1 MVMQP
6 ALVVALRNVALMV
19 HGRVLWM
26 MELLSVTAFIQI
38 AHSAVL
44 VMSSVAIPIK
54 NLGRMGIQP
63 VHMVL
68 NAVTLVNGLVQI
80 LTAALL
86 VVALLHQ

>member
-1 MVMQP
+1 
-6 ALVVALRNVALMV
+6 
-19 HGRVLWM
+19 
-26 MELLSVTAFIQI
+26 
-38 AHSAVL
+38 
-44 VMSSVAIPIK
+44 MSSVAIPIK